1 MLAAYLMS
9 SALGVLTAADLGAD
23 VGATGWAVWLL
34 AAAAGIVAGLVIVK
48 RRPLAGTI
56 TSCLGALFGIG
67 AFSGS
72 HPCGSPPADCRGR
85 RVELQPPSRRRPPS
99 GVIRG
104 FPDET
109 LGVAMMSAA
118 QP

>member
-67 AFSGS
+67 AFLVPTLVARLLRIVAGAVWSYNLQAEG
-72 HPCGSPPADCRGR
+72 GRLPA
-85 RVELQPPSRRRPPS
+85 
-99 GVIRG
+99 
-104 FPDET
+104 
-109 LGVAMMSAA
+109 
-118 QP
+118 